1 MLRKTLP
8 MVALLG
14 LVAGLAACDKPSVN
28 VQANGSSVQ
37 INGDTPADGGYK
49 LEVVG
54 DDARRVVFV
63 TAPDGRTAAA
73 EVKDG
78 KSALVAEA
86 DARAF
91 MGERA
96 AQIPA
101 PEGQDKVSI
110 GVPGFNLQVQGDD
123 KEGKE
128 GAAAVTINAGG
139 TSVQVNAGGE
149 GANEGAA
156 VSVGGVDADAAR
168 RFIDEQD
175 GLSAET
181 RAQMKA
187 KLGL

>member
-8 MVALLG
+8 TVALLA
-14 LVAGLAACDKPSVN
+14 LVTPLAACDKPAVN
-28 VQANGSSVQ
+28 VSANGTTVQ
-37 INGDTPADGGYK
+37 INGDAPVDGGYK

-73 EVKDG
+73 EVKEG

-86 DARAF
+86 DARTF

-101 PEGQDKVSI
+101 PEGQDKVNI
-110 GVPGFNLQVQGDD
+110 GVGGFSLQVQGDD
-123 KEGKE
+123 KDGKD

-139 TSVQVNAGGE
+139 TKVQVNAGGE

-156 VSVGGVDADAAR
+156 VSVGGVDAQAAR
-168 RFIDEQD
+168 RFIDDQK
-175 GLSAET
+175 GLSDET
-181 RAQMKA
+181 RAQM
-187 KLGL
+187 

>member
-8 MVALLG
+8 TVVLLAL
-14 LVAGLAACDKPSVN
+14 ATTLAACDKPSVN
-28 VQANGSSVQ
+28 VSANGTTVQ
-37 INGDTPADGGYK
+37 INGDKPVDGGYK

-54 DDARRVVFV
+54 DDLRRVVFV

-86 DARAF
+86 DARTF

-101 PEGQDKVSI
+101 PTGQDKVNI
-110 GVPGFNLQVQGDD
+110 GVGGFSLQVQGDGN
-123 KEGKE
+123 EGKD

-149 GANEGAA
+149 GTNEAAA
-156 VSVGGVDADAAR
+156 VTVGGVDADAAR
-168 RFIDEQD
+168 RFIDEQK
-175 GLSAET
+175 GLSDAT
-181 RAQMKA
+181 RAEMKA
-187 KLGL
+187 KVGL